1 MGDSGSPTR
10 RVGPDGKSSGCGRNR
25 RLRCL
30 VAFCLVL
37 PLVLTTPVQAD
48 TATTDLVFSGSGWGH
63 GVGLSQYGAR
73 AMADAGVSTYE
84 ILEHYYAG
92 SGVRNVDNLL
102 AGSFITLD
110 ETPLWVGLL
119 QNQYDIAFRV
129 MGGSADLCFD
139 DTDQCVSSPLLE
151 DKWRFGPDGNG
162 LCAFSRETADGS
174 YYTVSPS
181 GSCSGSIRPTTTPT
195 TISLPIKGRTYRHGT
210 IRMRTNP
217 LSGRLNVALEMSID
231 GYVAGVQELPDNW
244 PGAALQA
251 QSIASR
257 SLVVHRIQK
266 YGPAEV
272 FDTVRLSLCACHIR
286 DDDPDQA
293 FGGYTAEAAHPVW
306 RGLVGGTGGQVMAW
320 DNKVINARFTSSSG
334 GRTESNDASGGAA
347 QAYLVPVDD
356 SAAHTSAAA
365 NPFTTWTASVDQ
377 QSLGGFYGFSWLN
390 DVRVTD
396 RNESGSVATV
406 SLHGIISGRPAR
418 LSTTGFSVRDVLGLP
433 SPYFDIEVRP
443 RFTDVAPD
451 HPFGG
456 EILGLAELGIT
467 SGCGADMFCPSRSVT
482 RGEMAAFLVRALD
495 LVLQPEEDPFTDDDN
510 SVFEAEIETIRLHG
524 ITVGC
529 TPTTFCPEQSVK
541 RGEMA
546 AFLVR
551 AFGFSAA
558 NSSAGDSFA
567 DDDGTVFEADIE
579 TIRAVDVTSG
589 CGQTSFCP
597 QAEVTRGEMAAFLV
611 RALAAT

>member
-1 MGDSGSPTR
+1 MGDRRAPAGSAGSR
-10 RVGPDGKSSGCGRNR
+10 FHRAHGGVKRILLS
-25 RLRCL
+25 L
-30 VAFCLVL
+30 VACCLFL
-37 PLVLTTPVQAD
+37 PLIVTTPAQAE
-48 TATTDLVFSGSGWGH
+48 TTTSDLVFSGSGWGH

-73 AMADAGVSTYE
+73 AMADAGDSTYE
-84 ILEHYYAG
+84 ILEHYYPGAG
-92 SGVRNVDNLL
+92 ARNVDNLL
-102 AGSFITLD
+102 AGSFIMLD

-119 QNQYDIAFRV
+119 QDQYDFAFRI

-139 DTDQCVSSPLLE
+139 DTDQCVSTPLLE

-162 LCAFSRETADGS
+162 LCAFSRQTADGS

-210 IRMRTNP
+210 IRMRTNS

-257 SLVVHRIQK
+257 SLAVHRIQEH
-266 YGPAEV
+266 GPAEA
-272 FDTVRLSLCACHIR
+272 FDTVRLSQCACHIR

-293 FGGYTAEAAHPVW
+293 FGGYTAEVGHPVW
-306 RGLVGGTGGQVMAW
+306 RGLVGGTEGQVMAW
-320 DNKVINARFTSSSG
+320 ENKVINARFTSSSG
-334 GRTESNDASGGAA
+334 GWTESNDDSGGAA
-347 QAYLVPVDD
+347 LAYLVSVDD

-377 QSLGGFYGFSWLN
+377 QHLGGHFGFSWLN
-390 DVRVTD
+390 DVQVVD
-396 RNESGSVATV
+396 RNGSGSVAIV
-406 SLHGIISGRPAR
+406 SLHGIISGRPAQ
-418 LSTTGFSVRDVLGLP
+418 LSTTGYSVRDVLGLP
-433 SPYFDIEVRP
+433 SPYFDIVVQP

-456 EILGLAELGIT
+456 EILGLSELGIT
-467 SGCGADMFCPSRSVT
+467 SGCSVDMFCPGRSVT
-482 RGEMAAFLVRALD
+482 RGEMAAFLVRALG
-495 LVLQPEEDPFTDDDN
+495 LVLQPEADPFTDDDG

-524 ITVGC
+524 ITAGC
-529 TPTTFCPEQSVK
+529 TPTTFCPDRPVK

-551 AFGFSAA
+551 AFGFDVA
-558 NSSAGDSFA
+558 SSASGDSFV

-579 TIRAVDVTSG
+579 TMAEVDVTSG
-589 CGQTSFCP
+589 CGQGLFCP
-597 QAEVTRGEMAAFLV
+597 QANVTREEMAAFLV
-611 RALAAT
+611 RALAVA